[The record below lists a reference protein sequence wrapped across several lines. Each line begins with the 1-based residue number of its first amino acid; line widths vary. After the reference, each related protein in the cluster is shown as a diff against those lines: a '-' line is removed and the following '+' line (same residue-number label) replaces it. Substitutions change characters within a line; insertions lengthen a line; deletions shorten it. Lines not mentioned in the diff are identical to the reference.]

1 MKVYLL
7 LTVLLV
13 GLLTGS
19 NANAAGLDIGA
30 RFGGTVDDDLGTVEL
45 ALRYFPNP
53 LISLG
58 GSLGYSDRRY
68 EKDWY
73 EKKSDI
79 VQVGGFAN
87 AHLPVPFI
95 KPYAGVGVLYYDVH
109 NTSSTYPADSGSE
122 LTSSMTIQGGID
134 LTLPVPFLGLN
145 FEVRRLL
152 NDCQT
157 QLFGGFWLRF

>member
-1 MKVYLL
+1 MRLKI
-7 LTVLLV
+7 LLV
-13 GLLTGS
+13 TLCITAGINT
-19 NANAAGLDIGA
+19 AAHAVGLDIGA
-30 RFGGTVDDDLGTVEL
+30 RFGGTLDEEPGTVEL

-79 VQVGGFAN
+79 VQVGGFVN
-87 AHLPVPFI
+87 AHLPVPLI

-109 NTSSTYPADSGSE
+109 STSSSYPADSYSE
-122 LTSSMTIQGGID
+122 HTSSMTIQGGVD